1 MLGMGRKSRQ
11 LVGLDI
17 GSSSIKAVELKS
29 TKSGYELVSFGME
42 TLAPDTVVD
51 GAIMDA
57 PQVANA
63 ISKIFDAQRI
73 KTKNVATSVSG
84 HSVIVK
90 RVPLPLMTEDELYDR
105 IPSEASQHI
114 PFDIADV
121 NLSYQLLES
130 MDSQM
135 DVLLV
140 AVKKDKILNHTNV
153 LAQAGKTPVVV
164 DIDAFGLQNCFEVN
178 YEPDAGQTVALLNI
192 GASVMNINI
201 VRGGGGNQYTDAL
214 QKELDLSF
222 EDAERLKRGDSLPSV
237 TDEQKQQILRSV
249 SDILTLEIQKTF
261 DFFRATASG
270 ENIQRIVVA
279 GGTAR
284 VPGLVDLLREEFAMP
299 VEELNPFRKV
309 SIDPGKHSDDQIRE
323 MAPRLAIAAGA
334 AMPAVFIG
342 AGLVLGALV
351 LGFFYYT
358 WQQQLNKENAEIKR
372 LTAQKT
378 ELEQTKQQVE
388 AFEKQKVVLQQ
399 RVSTIEQLQRDR
411 TGGQE
416 LLDMVA
422 NTVSR
427 TENLWLTE
435 MVRKG
440 STLSMEGTSA
450 SVNAVANFI
459 TALKRSGYFQKVE
472 IKETK
477 QDEKNT
483 AVQSFGFQ
491 ISAEIT
497 PPNAAQARPANTP
510 APAAAAKA
518 PAKKG

>member
-1 MLGMGRKSRQ
+1 MFGGGKQ
-11 LVGLDI
+11 KALVGLDI

-29 TKSGYELVSFGME
+29 TKQGYELVSFGLE
-42 TLAPDTVVD
+42 ALSQDTVVD

-57 PQVANA
+57 PLVAGA
-63 ISKIFDAQRI
+63 ISNIFETQKV
-73 KTKNVATSVSG
+73 KTKNVATAVSG

-90 RVPLPLMTEDELYDR
+90 RVTLPMMTEEELYDR
-105 IPSEASQHI
+105 SQSEASQHI

-121 NLSYQLLES
+121 NLDHQLLES
-130 MDSQM
+130 VDAQL

-153 LAQAGKTPVVV
+153 LAQSGKNSTVV
-164 DIDAFGLQNCFEVN
+164 DIDAFALQNSYEVN

-201 VRGGGGNQYTDAL
+201 VRGGVPLFTRDVSVGGNQYTDAL

-279 GGTAR
+279 GGTA
-284 VPGLVDLLREEFAMP
+284 GDCCLFG
-299 VEELNPFRKV
+299 VEELRLAMIRINLL
-309 SIDPGKHSDDQIRE
+309 GQIR
-323 MAPRLAIAAGA
+323 PRAARRT
-334 AMPAVFIG
+334 MPSMDTGGMTPVVFIG

-358 WQQQLNKENAEIKR
+358 WQKQLNDETAQIKR
-372 LTAQKT
+372 LQAQKT
-378 ELEQTKQQVE
+378 ELEQTKLQVE
-388 AFEKQKVVLQQ
+388 AFEKQKVILQQ
-399 RVSTIEQLQRDR
+399 RVATIEQLQRDR

-416 LLDMVA
+416 LLDMIA

-440 STLSMEGTSA
+440 NVLSLEGSSA
-450 SVNAVANFI
+450 SINSVANFI

-472 IKETK
+472 IKESK
-477 QDEKNT
+477 QDDKNL
-483 AVQSFGFQ
+483 AVQTFTFQ
-491 ISAEIT
+491 MTAEVS
-497 PPNAAQARPANTP
+497 PPPAAQARPANAP
-510 APAAAAKA
+510 APAAAGKA

>member
-1 MLGMGRKSRQ
+1 MGLFGGSSKQ

-29 TKSGYELVSFGME
+29 TKAGYELVSFGME

-90 RVPLPLMTEDELYDR
+90 RVPLPLMTEEELYDR

-164 DIDAFGLQNCFEVN
+164 DIDAFALQNCFEVN

-192 GASVMNINI
+192 GASVMNIDI
-201 VRGGGGNQYTDAL
+201 VRGGIPLFTRDVSVGGNQYTDAL

-222 EDAERLKRGDSLPSV
+222 EDAERLKRGDTLPSV

-299 VEELNPFRKV
+299 VEELNPFRRV
-309 SIDPGKHSDDQIRE
+309 LINPGRHSDDQLRD
-323 MAPRLAIAAGA
+323 MAPRLVIA
-334 AMPAVFIG
+334 V
-342 AGLVLGALV
+342 GLAL
-351 LGFFYYT
+351 
-358 WQQQLNKENAEIKR
+358 
-372 LTAQKT
+372 
-378 ELEQTKQQVE
+378 
-388 AFEKQKVVLQQ
+388 
-399 RVSTIEQLQRDR
+399 
-411 TGGQE
+411 
-416 LLDMVA
+416 
-422 NTVSR
+422 
-427 TENLWLTE
+427 
-435 MVRKG
+435 
-440 STLSMEGTSA
+440 
-450 SVNAVANFI
+450 
-459 TALKRSGYFQKVE
+459 RSF
-472 IKETK
+472 
-477 QDEKNT
+477 D
-483 AVQSFGFQ
+483 
-491 ISAEIT
+491 
-497 PPNAAQARPANTP
+497 
-510 APAAAAKA
+510 
-518 PAKKG
+518 

>member
-1 MLGMGRKSRQ
+1 MLGIGKKSRQ

-29 TKSGYELVSFGME
+29 AKSGYELVSFGME

-90 RVPLPLMTEDELYDR
+90 RVPLPLMTEEELYDR

-164 DIDAFGLQNCFEVN
+164 DIDAFGLQNCFEIN

-201 VRGGGGNQYTDAL
+201 VRGGVPLFTRDVSGRAEATDTAQRFRYSDVGNSKDFRLLPGNRQRRKHSANRGGRRNGARSGPGGFAAGGIRDAGGGV
-214 QKELDLSF
+214 E
-222 EDAERLKRGDSLPSV
+222 
-237 TDEQKQQILRSV
+237 SV
-249 SDILTLEIQKTF
+249 SQ
-261 DFFRATASG
+261 
-270 ENIQRIVVA
+270 
-279 GGTAR
+279 
-284 VPGLVDLLREEFAMP
+284 
-299 VEELNPFRKV
+299 
-309 SIDPGKHSDDQIRE
+309 SDDRSRQ
-323 MAPRLAIAAGA
+323 
-334 AMPAVFIG
+334 
-342 AGLVLGALV
+342 
-351 LGFFYYT
+351 
-358 WQQQLNKENAEIKR
+358 
-372 LTAQKT
+372 AQ
-378 ELEQTKQQVE
+378 
-388 AFEKQKVVLQQ
+388 
-399 RVSTIEQLQRDR
+399 
-411 TGGQE
+411 
-416 LLDMVA
+416 
-422 NTVSR
+422 
-427 TENLWLTE
+427 
-435 MVRKG
+435 
-440 STLSMEGTSA
+440 
-450 SVNAVANFI
+450 
-459 TALKRSGYFQKVE
+459 
-472 IKETK
+472 
-477 QDEKNT
+477 
-483 AVQSFGFQ
+483 
-491 ISAEIT
+491 
-497 PPNAAQARPANTP
+497 
-510 APAAAAKA
+510 
-518 PAKKG
+518 

>member
-1 MLGMGRKSRQ
+1 MLGLGKKNRQ

-29 TKSGYELVSFGME
+29 TKAGYELVSFGME
-42 TLAPDTVVD
+42 PLAQDTVVD

-63 ISKIFDAQRI
+63 ISKIFDAQRV

-153 LAQAGKTPVVV
+153 LAQAGKTPVIV
-164 DIDAFGLQNCFEVN
+164 DIDAFALQNCFEVN

-201 VRGGGGNQYTDAL
+201 VRGGVPLFTRDVSVGGNQYTDAL

-270 ENIQRIVVA
+270 ESIQRIVVA

-309 SIDPGKHSDDQIRE
+309 LINPSRHSDDQIRE
-323 MAPRLAIAAGA
+323 MAPRLAIA
-334 AMPAVFIG
+334 V
-342 AGLVLGALV
+342 GLAL
-351 LGFFYYT
+351 
-358 WQQQLNKENAEIKR
+358 
-372 LTAQKT
+372 
-378 ELEQTKQQVE
+378 
-388 AFEKQKVVLQQ
+388 
-399 RVSTIEQLQRDR
+399 
-411 TGGQE
+411 
-416 LLDMVA
+416 
-422 NTVSR
+422 
-427 TENLWLTE
+427 
-435 MVRKG
+435 
-440 STLSMEGTSA
+440 
-450 SVNAVANFI
+450 
-459 TALKRSGYFQKVE
+459 RSF
-472 IKETK
+472 
-477 QDEKNT
+477 D
-483 AVQSFGFQ
+483 
-491 ISAEIT
+491 
-497 PPNAAQARPANTP
+497 
-510 APAAAAKA
+510 
-518 PAKKG
+518 